1 MMTGRLWNVVHFSL
15 NRLFVIICTKS
26 NALFRTMKEKTH
38 LKANRP
44 RMPALVKREMNNEEG
59 DDEDTSRMNYK
70 GFDKAKLQSSR
81 KAARK
86 EKRMAKK
93 QNKQQHQQTHAA
105 EVQKLRRLKEEN
117 ERLRKQLLNQ
127 SQGNKQQQQQQEEE
141 QNKNKNKKKKKKRDR
156 DTADQQESGQPRAK
170 AAKLDKKMLPGEE
183 SADETAEASNT
194 NSHDEEGEQAA
205 SRSGQGEQAAS
216 EAVSKYIPPH
226 LRKQTTDEP
235 DTKLKSAVKS
245 CLNKVSE
252 LNISSITDEMER
264 IYNSHP
270 RVNVDKHVANIIVEL
285 AGEGSGR
292 IIGQF
297 AALYA
302 VLVAALHASIGSSV
316 GARFIDRIIR
326 EIDTCIADN
335 NNLVGTNLTLLFGHL
350 YVFKII
356 SCSLVYDLVRVLLAR
371 VEENNLELLLSLLR
385 VTGSHLRTDDPA
397 ALRDIIQSVRSKV
410 SESGGAT
417 NLPPRARFLLDF
429 IYDLQ
434 NNKHKRGSGA
444 AAVAEEEVGRLKK
457 WLRTFTSSRASGLGN
472 VQQLR
477 PAWEDIVK
485 GRLRGPWWEQGVRLE
500 PILMTKLSSSTSGQ
514 GGKAEGKEEEAFSKT
529 KEKLLKLASSQQMG
543 SDLRKSI
550 FIIMMEAEDFMDACE
565 KLLRLGL
572 KEVQAREIVRVAF
585 HCCGQE
591 QGWNP
596 FYALL
601 LSQLCK
607 IDKHHQFTLRLC
619 FWDAFKEMDG
629 WMEDGK
635 WKNKIGN
642 LGKLLAH
649 TWSSSALRS
658 SISSASLSSQSHLR
672 SSAALCSALS
682 HYPPSLLSH
691 PPPALPLPALR
702 SPS

>member
-1 MMTGRLWNVVHFSL
+1 MKSGRQDGKLSQDKIL
-15 NRLFVIICTKS
+15 QKM
-26 NALFRTMKEKTH
+26 A
-38 LKANRP
+38 
-44 RMPALVKREMNNEEG
+44 EES
-59 DDEDTSRMNYK
+59 E
-70 GFDKAKLQSSR
+70 ASSR
-81 KAARK
+81 D
-86 EKRMAKK
+86 E
-93 QNKQQHQQTHAA
+93 
-105 EVQKLRRLKEEN
+105 
-117 ERLRKQLLNQ
+117 
-127 SQGNKQQQQQQEEE
+127 QEEE
-141 QNKNKNKKKKKKRDR
+141 Q
-156 DTADQQESGQPRAK
+156 
-170 AAKLDKKMLPGEE
+170 AANR
-183 SADETAEASNT
+183 SA
-194 NSHDEEGEQAA
+194 
-205 SRSGQGEQAAS
+205 QGEQQAS
-216 EAVSKYIPPH
+216 ETVSKYVPPH
-226 LRKQTTDEP
+226 LRKQTNDEP
-235 DTKLKSAVKS
+235 EAKLKSAVKS

-252 LNISSITDEMER
+252 LNIASITDEMER
-264 IYNSHP
+264 IYNSNP
-270 RVNVDKHVANIIVEL
+270 RVNVDRHLANIVVEL

-302 VLVAALHASIGSSV
+302 VLVAALHASVGSSV
-316 GARFIDRIIR
+316 GARFIDRVIR
-326 EIDTCIADN
+326 EIDDCVREGN
-335 NNLVGTNLTLLFGHL
+335 HLVGNNLVLLFGHL
-350 YVFKII
+350 YIFKII
-356 SCSLVYDLVRVLLAR
+356 SCSLVYELVRILLAR
-371 VEENNLELLLSLLR
+371 VEEGNLELLLSLLR

-397 ALRDIIQSVRSKV
+397 ALRDIIQDVRSKV

-477 PAWEDIVK
+477 PAWEDIVR

-500 PILMTKLSSSTSGQ
+500 PVLMTKLTSSTGQ
-514 GGKAEGKEEEAFSKT
+514 GGRGDGKEEEAFSKT

-550 FIIMMEAEDFMDACE
+550 FVIMMEAEDYMDACE

-607 IDKHHQFTLRLC
+607 VDKHHQFTLRLC

-635 WKNKIGN
+635 GKNKIGN

-649 TWSSSALRS
+649 AWSSSALRS
-658 SISSASLSSQSHLR
+658 S
-672 SSAALCSALS
+672 
-682 HYPPSLLSH
+682 
-691 PPPALPLPALR
+691 ALR
-702 SPS
+702 SIRHRSSSCSHPSSPTIAPSSSATQTFPTFHLSSSFARYLHSHPSCLVLPGVFD